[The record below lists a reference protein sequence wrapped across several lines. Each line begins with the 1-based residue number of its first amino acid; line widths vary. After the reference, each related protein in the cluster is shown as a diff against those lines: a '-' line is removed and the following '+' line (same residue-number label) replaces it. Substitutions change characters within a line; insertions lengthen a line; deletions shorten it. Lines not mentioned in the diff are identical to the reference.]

1 LIWTYLTLFVVIA
14 YSEHRG
20 DNPTDP
26 HAFFVRPIFST
37 HPHLYPLVSPFQSPT
52 PYWCWIG
59 GEFIVERIV
68 GEYFW
73 LWTAALSS
81 IFFYTLLFFRLRGNI
96 HVDPQDWKRIRIRL
110 QPPSHFPSIAP
121 YFHDAPSV
129 AAYREAMTMIWY
141 PICYTI
147 LVVPLSIVR
156 WRIFHSPAHL
166 KVQMPFAVTAVVVTI
181 FGLSGVIN
189 VVLITLTRRNLLLFG
204 PRRGVVSTPESMNIN
219 EARFGPGPV
228 FVALSGMLSQSA
240 TGEQLP
246 TTSMCS
252 TILPG
257 ISPNRNGDL
266 HDIKSI
272 PVAYPNWGNTT
283 THFAPSDGMCSA
295 VVSMSDLSEPM
306 KFGATPSP
314 ALQTAVYSG
323 STGNRK
329 PLSDLELG
337 KKRSGSSIRALKF
350 PDERERERERELNQT
365 LKNFGKGDSTGEPIG
380 LLESEAFGKTR
391 SASLSSSAISPKVTS
406 RASEGFGPST
416 QEQVLRRSTNES
428 RSLLDQEERPRSLSH
443 PLGSAPSLRHP
454 PSYSSQLRLVP
465 PSIPPIPTGP
475 PPRPLSSRSSRGRGV
490 TDSSAEGGVSSVLVQ
505 SVDTPP
511 SSR

>member
-1 LIWTYLTLFVVIA
+1 
-14 YSEHRG
+14 
-20 DNPTDP
+20 
-26 HAFFVRPIFST
+26 
-37 HPHLYPLVSPFQSPT
+37 
-52 PYWCWIG
+52 
-59 GEFIVERIV
+59 
-68 GEYFW
+68 
-73 LWTAALSS
+73 
-81 IFFYTLLFFRLRGNI
+81 
-96 HVDPQDWKRIRIRL
+96 
-110 QPPSHFPSIAP
+110 
-121 YFHDAPSV
+121 
-129 AAYREAMTMIWY
+129 MIWY

-156 WRIFHSPAHL
+156 WRIFRSPAHL
-166 KVQMPFAVTAVVVTI
+166 KLQPPFAVTAVVVTI

-204 PRRGVVSTPESMNIN
+204 QRRGVVSTPESMNVN

-228 FVALSGMLSQSA
+228 LVALSGMLSQGA

-257 ISPNRNGDL
+257 ISLNRNGDL
-266 HDIKSI
+266 HDIKGI

-283 THFAPSDGMCSA
+283 THLAPSDGMCSA

-314 ALQTAVYSG
+314 ALQATVYSG

-329 PLSDLELG
+329 LLSDLELG

-350 PDERERERERELNQT
+350 PDERERERELNQT
-365 LKNFGKGDSTGEPIG
+365 LKNFGKGDSTGEPVG
-380 LLESEAFGKTR
+380 SFESEDFGKTR
-391 SASLSSSAISPKVTS
+391 SASLSGSAISPKVTP
-406 RASEGFGPST
+406 RAGEGLGPST

-428 RSLLDQEERPRSLSH
+428 RSLLDQEERPRNLSH

-454 PSYSSQLRLVP
+454 PSYSSELRLVP

-511 SSR
+511 SGR